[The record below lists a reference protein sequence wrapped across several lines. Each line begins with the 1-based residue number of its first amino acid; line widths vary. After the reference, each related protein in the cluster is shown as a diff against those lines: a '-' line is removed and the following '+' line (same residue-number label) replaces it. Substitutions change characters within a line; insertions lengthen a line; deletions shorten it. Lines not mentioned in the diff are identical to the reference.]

1 MTLRGFA
8 PPLGANPQHRDESA
22 AVGDLQLTWKPR
34 TKDSP
39 RLRLFDFVWPTPSS
53 WARLGILLLLAFAF
67 QGTRGLWE
75 PDEGFYANAA
85 LGMLDSGDYLVP
97 RLNGAPFLDKPPLVY
112 WLQAAGVRLLGRS
125 EWGLRLG
132 HGLLFVCSALLVGA
146 TARRASPS
154 TGVVDASLLYATL
167 PLAFI
172 AANVLTPDT
181 PLAFGLALALYGLV
195 RLETRL
201 AGESSRRG
209 WLVTGLGFAVALLAK
224 GPAALPFAAAAL
236 VHRAL
241 GGRLLATVS
250 DRWAWAGVGL
260 ALAPAAAWY
269 GAIVLLLPG
278 AGGYLLDQQ
287 VIGRLVSTHLERN
300 AGWTGALRVYLPT
313 LLVGL
318 APWALYAI
326 RHSCSSLPRAWQAR
340 LACTPRGQVEL
351 LLVLWTFLPLV
362 VFFAAS
368 SRLPL
373 YVLPLAA
380 PVAVLAHLALG
391 SDSPVPAGRRQALIR
406 GLLVAALSLFAVKA
420 GASYLHDYRDS
431 RGMAKE
437 LAAILPPSIHRVISI
452 DVNRNGLALY
462 REGGIEW
469 VTKDPTPYPFYSP
482 LETFAAEIA
491 EIAACPRS
499 HALIVARRDVTE
511 ALAALTWAGQLCRV
525 EVLPHHNPVLLCQ
538 PVTLPPTPAPEH

>member
-1 MTLRGFA
+1 MY
-8 PPLGANPQHRDESA
+8 
-22 AVGDLQLTWKPR
+22 
-34 TKDSP
+34 
-39 RLRLFDFVWPTPSS
+39 VWARSSS
-53 WARLGILLLLAFAF
+53 WGRIAVLLLLAFAF

-85 LGMLDSGDYLVP
+85 LGMIDSGDYLVP
-97 RLNGAPFLDKPPLVY
+97 RLNGAPFLDKPPLIY

-132 HGLLFVCSALLVGA
+132 HALLFAASALLVGA
-146 TARRASPS
+146 TARRASPVA
-154 TGVVDASLLYATL
+154 VVDASLLYATL

-181 PLAFGLALALYGLV
+181 PLAFGLALALYGLA
-195 RLETRL
+195 RLETRS
-201 AGESSRRG
+201 AHESSRLG
-209 WLVTGLGFAVALLAK
+209 WMLAGLGFAVALLAK

-241 GGRLLATVS
+241 GGRLLATLS

-260 ALAPAAAWY
+260 ALAPAVAWY
-269 GAIVLLLPG
+269 SAIVLRLPG
-278 AGGYLLDQQ
+278 AGDYLLDQQ

-318 APWALYAI
+318 APWALYSA
-326 RHSCSSLPRAWQAR
+326 RHLRRSLPRAWQERHAG
-340 LACTPRGQVEL
+340 TPSRQVEL
-351 LLVLWTFLPLV
+351 LLALWTLLPLAA
-362 VFFAAS
+362 FFAAS

-373 YVLPLAA
+373 YLLPLAA
-380 PVAVLAHLALG
+380 PVAVLAHLALAAE
-391 SDSPVPAGRRQALIR
+391 SPVPRDRSQALTR

-431 RGMAKE
+431 RGMAEE
-437 LAAILPPSIHRVISI
+437 LAAILPPSIHRVVSI

-482 LETFAAEIA
+482 LETFAEEMA
-491 EIAACPRS
+491 EIAACPRN
-499 HALIVARRDVTE
+499 HALIVAPRDVE
-511 ALAALTWAGQLCRV
+511 EVLSALTRAGQLCRV
-525 EVLPHHNPVLLCQ
+525 ETLPTFNPVLLCT
-538 PVTLPPTPAPEH
+538 PATLPAHPVPDH

>member
-1 MTLRGFA
+1 VTLRDFA
-8 PPLGANPQHRDESA
+8 PPLGANSRHPDASA
-22 AVGDLQLTWKPR
+22 AAGDLRLTWKPR

-39 RLRLFDFVWPTPSS
+39 RLSLLDFVWPTPSS
-53 WARLGILLLLAFAF
+53 WARVAILLLLALAF

-85 LGMLDSGDYLVP
+85 LGMVDSGDYLVP

-112 WLQAAGVRLLGRS
+112 WVQAAGVRLVGRS

-132 HGLLFVCSALLVGA
+132 HALLFLCSAALVGA
-146 TARRASPS
+146 SARRASPS
-154 TGVVDASLLYATL
+154 TGVVDGSLLYATL
-167 PLAFI
+167 PLAFL

-195 RLETRL
+195 RLETRP
-201 AGESSRRG
+201 AGESSCLG
-209 WLVTGLGFAVALLAK
+209 WIVTGLGFAVALLAK

-236 VHRAL
+236 AHRAL
-241 GGRLLATVS
+241 GGRLRATVS
-250 DRWAWAGVGL
+250 DKWAWAGVGL
-260 ALAPAAAWY
+260 ALAPAVAWY
-269 GAIVLLLPG
+269 GAIALRLPG
-278 AGGYLLDQQ
+278 SGDYLLDQQ
-287 VIGRLVSTHLERN
+287 VVGRLLSSHLERN
-300 AGWTGALRVYLPT
+300 AGWSGAIRVYFPT

-318 APWALYAI
+318 APWALYAT
-326 RHSCSSLPRAWQAR
+326 RHLWTSLPRAWQGR
-340 LACTPRGQVEL
+340 LAGTPRGRVEL

-380 PVAVLAHLALG
+380 PVAALAHLALEA
-391 SDSPVPAGRRQALIR
+391 DSPMRGNRRQAVTR
-406 GLLVAALSLFAVKA
+406 GLVVVALALLSVKA
-420 GASYLHDYRDS
+420 GASYLDNYRDS

-437 LAAILPPSIHRVISI
+437 LAAILPSSIHRVISI

-462 REGGIEW
+462 HPDGIEW

-482 LETFAAEIA
+482 LETFAEEIA

-499 HALIVARRDVTE
+499 HALIVARRDVDE
-511 ALAALTWAGQLCRV
+511 VLSALTQAGQYCRV
-525 EVLPHHNPVLLCQ
+525 ETLPHFNPVLLCT
-538 PVTLPPTPAPEH
+538 PATLPTHPVPDH

>member
-1 MTLRGFA
+1 MTVRDLA
-8 PPLGANPQHRDESA
+8 PPLATPSQRLQARWA
-22 AVGDLQLTWKPR
+22 AVAKL
-34 TKDSP
+34 
-39 RLRLFDFVWPTPSS
+39 SS
-53 WARLGILLLLAFAF
+53 ASWGRVAVVLLLAFAF

-85 LGMLDSGDYLVP
+85 LGMIDSGDYLVP
-97 RLNGAPFLDKPPLVY
+97 RLNGAPFLDKPPLIY
-112 WLQAAGVRLLGRS
+112 WLQAAGVRLLGRT

-132 HGLLFVCSALLVGA
+132 HALLFAASALLVGA
-146 TARRASPS
+146 TARRASPPTS
-154 TGVVDASLLYATL
+154 AIDASLLYATL

-181 PLAFGLALALYGLV
+181 PLAFGLALALYGLA
-195 RLETRL
+195 RLETRS
-201 AGESSRRG
+201 AHESSRLG
-209 WLVTGLGFAVALLAK
+209 WMVTGLGFAVALLAK

-260 ALAPAAAWY
+260 ALAPAVAWY
-269 GAIVLLLPG
+269 GAIVLRLPG
-278 AGGYLLDQQ
+278 AGDYLLDQQ

-318 APWALYAI
+318 APWALYSA
-326 RHSCSSLPRAWQAR
+326 RRLRRSLPQAWQERHAG
-340 LACTPRGQVEL
+340 TPSRRVEL
-351 LLVLWTFLPLV
+351 LLALWTLLPLAA
-362 VFFAAS
+362 FFAAS

-373 YVLPLAA
+373 YLLPLAA
-380 PVAVLAHLALG
+380 PVAVLAHLALAA
-391 SDSPVPAGRRQALIR
+391 DSPVLRDRSRALTR
-406 GLLVAALSLFAVKA
+406 SLVVAALALLAVKA
-420 GASYLHDYRDS
+420 GASYLDDYRDS

-462 REGGIEW
+462 REGGLEW

-482 LETFAAEIA
+482 LETFAEEIA

-499 HALIVARRDVTE
+499 HALIAPRRDVDE
-511 ALAALTWAGQLCRV
+511 VLAALTRGGQTCRV
-525 EVLPHHNPVLLCQ
+525 ETPPHHNPVLLCA
-538 PVTLPPTPAPEH
+538 PTMVPPNPALEH